1 MCNELIIDDP
11 HLDQP
16 YDLSSLA
23 DDLKVLE
30 ALQQEG
36 EVERDNRQEVNHVHR
51 GLVQSSQKEC

>member
-1 MCNELIIDDP
+1 MWNELIIDDP

-36 EVERDNRQEVNHVHR
+36 EVERDNGQEVNHVHR
-51 GLVQSSQKEC
+51 GLVY